1 MCEGSDLT
9 SATLSLATA
18 KELVLVMVIV
28 DKSALLLAG
37 VEQVAA
43 CDGEGSPAIWCR
55 GVTAAAPPS
64 AHYTHGTRQPPII
77 TISFTTQ
84 HSQPRQQ
91 NNNSWQQQQIGE

>member
-55 GVTAAAPPS
+55 GVTAAAHHQHTWH
-64 AHYTHGTRQPPII
+64 ATTTDHYNQFYNRY
-77 TISFTTQ
+77 
-84 HSQPRQQ
+84 SQPSPGTKTITVGGSSR
-91 NNNSWQQQQIGE
+91 